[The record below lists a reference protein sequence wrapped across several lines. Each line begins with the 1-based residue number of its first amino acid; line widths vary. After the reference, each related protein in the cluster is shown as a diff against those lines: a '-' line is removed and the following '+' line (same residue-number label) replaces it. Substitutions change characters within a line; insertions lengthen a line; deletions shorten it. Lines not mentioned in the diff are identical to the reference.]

1 MATLITTNIKGVL
14 NVSDNQLVAVNNAGG
29 RVRIT
34 SFTNGESEIT
44 GNTHNIVLGP
54 YSTRSGAGLYYA
66 GIAINGLLNYNGGT
80 AYDVAPHIWLGGYY
94 RDTPGSERSDFVV
107 AIKSGT
113 GTSGTGADI
122 PQPRFRVDYEGIASA
137 TGSFRA
143 PIFYDTDDTAYYGDF
158 AGTSKFKRWWSTD
171 AGNNTTAPRWDTSA
185 YVLQSQHWYAHTSS
199 QDMYL
204 GESNRVRIGGPIARN
219 GHATGFLEGSYN
231 NIGANSSKTNPIYT
245 IGSSYNPSDTSL
257 GNMYGIGYA
266 HPDLWGSGKV
276 QGWGM
281 YVVNNGTIDAC
292 IGGDSTSSVGIW
304 SRLDIVAYSDARVKE
319 NVQVIENALDK
330 VKALRGVTFTR
341 NDIDDKEKRHAGVIA
356 QEVLA
361 VMPELVTG
369 DEESRY
375 SVAYGNMVGLLIEAI
390 KEQQLQIEELRS
402 KLK

>member
-1 MATLITTNIKGVL
+1 MANLISTNVTGTL
-14 NVSDNQLVAVNNAGG
+14 NVTQGASTAAYRGNANVG
-29 RVRIT
+29 
-34 SFTNGESEIT
+34 
-44 GNTHNIVLGP
+44 
-54 YSTRSGAGLYYA
+54 
-66 GIAINGLLNYNGGT
+66 
-80 AYDVAPHIWLGGYY
+80 
-94 RDTPGSERSDFVV
+94 
-107 AIKSGT
+107 GT
-113 GTSGTGADI
+113 GTATWHPDGIYCGGTMWQYGA
-122 PQPRFRVDYEGIASA
+122 QY
-137 TGSFRA
+137 
-143 PIFYDTDDTAYYGDF
+143 
-158 AGTSKFKRWWSTD
+158 K
-171 AGNNTTAPRWDTSA
+171 NTTGIYDVSVITMSGPVART
-185 YVLQSQHWYAHTSS
+185 AH
-199 QDMYL
+199 
-204 GESNRVRIGGPIARN
+204 A
-219 GHATGFLEGSYN
+219 AGFLQGSYN
-231 NIGANSSKTNPIYT
+231 SVGPNSSKTNPIYT
-245 IGSSYNPSDTSL
+245 IGSSYNPTDTSL
-257 GNMYGIGYA
+257 SGMYGIGYA

-292 IGGDSTSSVGIW
+292 LGGDSTSSVGIW